1 MMITTQKILRK
12 PNSLLWLCAMVIG
25 CTGCTVQQGARP
37 QQPGALYDREDGG
50 FHPQWIVF
58 HPSDDSTTVFFRL
71 PATDLLPAR
80 SSANESLQL
89 ALDFQYALKD
99 SSGQVLTKGAAH
111 FEQAN
116 DAQQVFWMGQVTLS
130 SPMKRTQLEIEL
142 SDAHRNQRAQYKLL
156 CDKSDRF
163 GSQNFLIRDF
173 HTSQPVF
180 GASVSSG
187 DWVECH
193 HPRTM
198 YTHPALALH
207 FTDEAKLPPPP
218 FSTNAPEIPTV
229 EQGKS
234 VRWISSDTL
243 LDVLEANSGFYF
255 ITCDPAKRRGLT
267 LLVTDEFFPQIQR
280 VQTMHLPMRFITT
293 KTEYDEI
300 SKSSTPRA
308 VIERFWIESAGSKEQ
323 ARGLIKTYY
332 SRVEEANHA
341 FSSYTEGW
349 RTDRG
354 MIHIIFGNPQRI
366 TRDAQREVW
375 EYGENPQIGIVRFV
389 FNKKSTPLSDEV
401 YVLQRSADYRYAWE
415 RLVLL
420 WRQGKI
426 FTD

>member
-1 MMITTQKILRK
+1 
-12 PNSLLWLCAMVIG
+12 
-25 CTGCTVQQGARP
+25 
-37 QQPGALYDREDGG
+37 
-50 FHPQWIVF
+50 
-58 HPSDDSTTVFFRL
+58 
-71 PATDLLPAR
+71 
-80 SSANESLQL
+80 
-89 ALDFQYALKD
+89 
-99 SSGQVLTKGAAH
+99 
-111 FEQAN
+111 
-116 DAQQVFWMGQVTLS
+116 
-130 SPMKRTQLEIEL
+130 
-142 SDAHRNQRAQYKLL
+142 
-156 CDKSDRF
+156 
-163 GSQNFLIRDF
+163 
-173 HTSQPVF
+173 
-180 GASVSSG
+180 
-187 DWVECH
+187 
-193 HPRTM
+193 M

-389 FNKKSTPLSDEV
+389 FSKKSTPLSDEV